1 MAVPLA
7 SGRLENPR
15 IQIRSVDLRS
25 RMSGGG
31 RSAFCATRGFCPLFE
46 EEVSSN
52 RRAGETKI
60 PTGVVVLESSGW
72 ETSACVS
79 KSHPQ
84 SSCEFDSPAGDESA
98 RSSWQERSATV
109 DGSVLALSKQA
120 KAQNGACSTKS
131 AVTVAMSQ
139 MCRFM
144 RFANQKGPAGSSF
157 IQSRPATTCHYPR
170 HYPRRPTPQSTIGQP
185 GRSIESVPGY
195 L

>member
-31 RSAFCATRGFCPLFE
+31 RSAFCATRGFCPPLE

-60 PTGVVVLESSGW
+60 PTGVVVLESIGW
-72 ETSACVS
+72 ETSASVS

-109 DGSVLALSKQA
+109 DGSVSALSKQA

-144 RFANQKGPAGSSF
+144 RFANRRVLRALHSFSRYSQLPA
-157 IQSRPATTCHYPR
+157 IIRATIHAEIRAPIHYRPA
-170 HYPRRPTPQSTIGQP
+170 RPIH
-185 GRSIESVPGY
+185 
-195 L
+195 